1 MNSYD
6 RSIDRNHQS
15 PDIIRQGFLTRSRPS
30 GGWKGCKSQGLE
42 KYHYRINIYQVI
54 NPLNKLLKPNRIV
67 NIMFDRQCHVNIIV
81 KIE

>member
-1 MNSYD
+1 MNSND

-15 PDIIRQGFLTRSRPS
+15 PPDSIRQGFLTRSQPS

-54 NPLNKLLKPNRIV
+54 NP
-67 NIMFDRQCHVNIIV
+67 
-81 KIE
+81 IELSI